1 MSYAHVGKMEESGRV
16 IKAFHSFP
24 NIHPEVLSL
33 LFKLFWSKFF
43 VVVVFGLPVTITSQ
57 TSKPLLSIFIIN
69 V

>member
-1 MSYAHVGKMEESGRV
+1 MSYAYVGKMEETGRV
-16 IKAFHSFP
+16 IKPFHYSP
-24 NIHPEVLSL
+24 NIHPEVLSV
-33 LFKLFWSKFF
+33 LFKQFWSKFF